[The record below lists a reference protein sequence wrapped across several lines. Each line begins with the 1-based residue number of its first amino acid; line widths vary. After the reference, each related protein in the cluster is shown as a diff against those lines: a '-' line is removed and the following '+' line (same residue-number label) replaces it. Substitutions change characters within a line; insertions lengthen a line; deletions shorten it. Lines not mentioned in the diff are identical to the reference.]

1 MNRSVIADA
10 LCQSLHD
17 HAERHAEES
26 DRSSGLADD
35 SVERHRVSRLHLAE
49 YIEITTREISE
60 LKKRFK
66 SLKISCS
73 PECSNDPPVLQKDI
87 SLQPVCQ

>member
-1 MNRSVIADA
+1 MSRSVIADA

-26 DRSSGLADD
+26 DRSSGLSDD

-60 LKKRFK
+60 LKKK
-66 SLKISCS
+66 VQKL
-73 PECSNDPPVLQKDI
+73 EDQLQ
-87 SLQPVCQ
+87 S